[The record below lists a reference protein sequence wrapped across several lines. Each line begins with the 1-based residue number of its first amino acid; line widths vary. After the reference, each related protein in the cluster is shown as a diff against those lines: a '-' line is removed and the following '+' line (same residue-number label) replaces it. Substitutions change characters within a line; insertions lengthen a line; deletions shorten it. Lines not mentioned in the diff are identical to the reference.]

1 MSIHRRVLN
10 YSPTQLLNFPLSAF
24 VTPLSKNE
32 HFLSNS
38 LIYFKTMKNKVFLCL
53 IALCIAFASCKDATT
68 SAPAK
73 TAETDNAARN
83 KATFIKVNA
92 LYNEKKLDEAAQF
105 YSPNFE
111 RKTDKNT
118 PGQKG
123 VKARWEATYKT
134 WPDNQ
139 AIIEQIVA
147 EGDWV
152 MLRAK
157 ATATHTQVV
166 MGVKPTNKKLS
177 ADYWEAIRFNKE
189 GLIEESWG
197 MLDNAA
203 MMQQLG
209 LLSQMK

>member
-1 MSIHRRVLN
+1 
-10 YSPTQLLNFPLSAF
+10 
-24 VTPLSKNE
+24 
-32 HFLSNS
+32 
-38 LIYFKTMKNKVFLCL
+38 MKNKIFHVFLV
-53 IALCIAFASCKDATT
+53 ALSLAFANCKEAST

-73 TAETDNAARN
+73 TSESEIAARN

-105 YSPNFE
+105 YAPNFE

-118 PGQKG
+118 LGQKG
-123 VKARWEATYKT
+123 VKSRWEEQYKM
-134 WPDNQ
+134 WPDNK

-157 ATATHTQVV
+157 ASATHTQVV
-166 MGVKPTNKKLS
+166 MGVEPTNKKIS
-177 ADYWEAIRFNKE
+177 AAFWEALRFNKD
-189 GLIEESWG
+189 GLIEESWSN
-197 MLDNAA
+197 LDNAA

-209 LLSQMK
+209 LLPAAK